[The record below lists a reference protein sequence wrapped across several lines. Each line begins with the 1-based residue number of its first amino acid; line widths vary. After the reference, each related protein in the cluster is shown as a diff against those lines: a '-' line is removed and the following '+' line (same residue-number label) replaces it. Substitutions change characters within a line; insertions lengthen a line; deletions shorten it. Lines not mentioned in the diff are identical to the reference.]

1 MWDFSIGR
9 SVAIMLRTWPFILF
23 RMIVYFGITLAY
35 VAATGTG
42 AGIGWGVGHIFA
54 DGGPEGTAFYGGV
67 AGFVLVSVAVYWIR
81 EYILYVLKAGHIAVM
96 VHLIDGRAV
105 PEGRNQIA
113 YARAVVTQRF
123 AEANILFVVDQLVK
137 GTIRAVTGLL
147 GGVAA
152 FLPIPGLQGL
162 VSFLNTVIRLSLTYV
177 DEIILGYNIRID
189 SRSPF
194 ETARQGVVL
203 YAQNGMTMVKNAVW
217 LALIM
222 WALTFVIFLLMLA
235 PAGAVVYLMPG
246 QLSGWGFVLA
256 IVFAWALKA
265 AFIEPFA
272 IASLMQVYFKAIEG
286 QAPDPEWDGRL
297 SEASAKFRELKEK
310 ALDSLGGGRWR
321 GGAAAGEP
329 AA

>member
-1 MWDFSIGR
+1 M
-9 SVAIMLRTWPFILF
+9 
-23 RMIVYFGITLAY
+23 
-35 VAATGTG
+35 
-42 AGIGWGVGHIFA
+42 
-54 DGGPEGTAFYGGV
+54 
-67 AGFVLVSVAVYWIR
+67 
-81 EYILYVLKAGHIAVM
+81 
-96 VHLIDGRAV
+96 
-105 PEGRNQIA
+105 
-113 YARAVVTQRF
+113 
-123 AEANILFVVDQLVK
+123 
-137 GTIRAVTGLL
+137 
-147 GGVAA
+147 
-152 FLPIPGLQGL
+152 
-162 VSFLNTVIRLSLTYV
+162 
-177 DEIILGYNIRID
+177 
-189 SRSPF
+189 
-194 ETARQGVVL
+194 L

-310 ALDSLGGGRWR
+310 ALDSLGAGRWR

>member
-137 GTIRAVTGLL
+137 GAIRAVTGLL